1 MVTPKSPCAPQANTL
16 FGSIWA
22 SAPHTASVT
31 RIEVSPRAATGAG
44 EIGWTM
50 EPGSAMTWI
59 GRMKPELV
67 GRLGSI
73 TERRQA

>member
-1 MVTPKSPCAPQANTL
+1 
-16 FGSIWA
+16 
-22 SAPHTASVT
+22 
-31 RIEVSPRAATGAG
+31 
-44 EIGWTM
+44 M